1 MAKNLCR
8 FIIPIIIAVVFINGI
23 EKVESTILDDYTIDS
38 STENIACF
46 TDYSS
51 TDFELCFPP
60 QSSSANILRHQ
71 NTSKQTNTSH
81 NHNLKFIKIGRIVNA
96 NIQNFTHS
104 KSLIVHSLFIK
115 PINRLISFG
124 KLVI

>member
-1 MAKNLCR
+1 MVKNLCR
-8 FIIPIIIAVVFINGI
+8 FIIPVIIAIVFINGI
-23 EKVESTILDDYTIDS
+23 EKVESTILDDYTVDS
-38 STENIACF
+38 STENIPCF
-46 TDYSS
+46 TDHSS

-60 QSSSANILRHQ
+60 QTSSANILRHQ
-71 NTSKQTNTSH
+71 NTSKQTNSSH

-96 NIQNFTHS
+96 NTQNFTHS